1 MKQFKMQ
8 YLIILSLMQAFFFF
22 LGPEK
27 PEVIMYSV
35 CLAGD
40 LARRL
45 AVAGLW
51 VRSAAVIVCKM
62 LLTRSQVVRER

>member
-1 MKQFKMQ
+1 
-8 YLIILSLMQAFFFF
+8 MQAFFFSF
-22 LGPEK
+22 FFVVPKK

-62 LLTRSQVVRER
+62 LLTRSQVVQEG